1 MEVIATMAE
10 VAKIFSITM
19 PIFLVLI
26 LGEKFYGRWKGTD
39 TVPWVDALSSAY
51 SGIIFS
57 IWLVLGL
64 TITVV
69 SYEFLV
75 GHLALFHWESTFLLY
90 ILTFVVIDFNGY
102 WGHRITHEFNVFW
115 NKHLIHHSSEEF
127 NLACALRQSA
137 FDVVEVFFFLLIPAA
152 IIGIPATTIAAV
164 LPIHKLAQYWY
175 HTRLINKLGFLEH
188 IIVTPSHHRVHHA
201 LNPIYLDKNFS
212 AIFIIWDKLFGTFQ
226 KELESEPPVYGI
238 TRPSQTWNPITINFE
253 HLALLVKDAWRAE
266 SWMDKLTIWFRPTGW
281 RPKGFE
287 EKYPVNKI
295 TDPFNFEKYNPPLST
310 GLVLWSNIQFFVL
323 FGLVIFMMHN
333 FTMFGGTGLYIFAVF
348 VFAQVY
354 SATELMNRNKWAPL
368 YSFIAT
374 IVTFAIYFYD
384 TSWFGTGKISSIL
397 PVAFLIYFLLQT
409 IAAFIFT
416 MKVTT
421 YHFLQND
428 WDDDFRVIDDSVL

>member
-26 LGEKFYGRWKGTD
+26 LGEKFYGWWKGTD

-75 GHLALFHWESTFLLY
+75 GNLALFHWESTFLLY

-152 IIGIPATTIAAV
+152 IIGIPAAAMAAV
-164 LPIHKLAQYWY
+164 LPVHKLAQYWY

-201 LNPIYLDKNFS
+201 LNPIYLDKNYS

-253 HLALLVKDAWRAE
+253 HLALLVKDAWRAK
-266 SWMDKLTIWFRPTGW
+266 SWMDKLTIWFRPTG
-281 RPKGFE
+281 
-287 EKYPVNKI
+287 
-295 TDPFNFEKYNPPLST
+295 
-310 GLVLWSNIQFFVL
+310 
-323 FGLVIFMMHN
+323 
-333 FTMFGGTGLYIFAVF
+333 
-348 VFAQVY
+348 
-354 SATELMNRNKWAPL
+354 
-368 YSFIAT
+368 
-374 IVTFAIYFYD
+374 
-384 TSWFGTGKISSIL
+384 
-397 PVAFLIYFLLQT
+397 
-409 IAAFIFT
+409 
-416 MKVTT
+416 
-421 YHFLQND
+421 
-428 WDDDFRVIDDSVL
+428 